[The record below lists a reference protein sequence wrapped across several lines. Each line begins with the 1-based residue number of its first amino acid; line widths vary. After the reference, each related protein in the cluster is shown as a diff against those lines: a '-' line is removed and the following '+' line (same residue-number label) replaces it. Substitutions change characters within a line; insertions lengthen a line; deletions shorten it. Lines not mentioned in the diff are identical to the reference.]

1 MAWQTHPLMVS
12 VDKCGEGSETGK
24 DVCSTKLVCMTTDKI
39 LEFERVWSMR
49 QLLYYFTMQD
59 S

>member
-12 VDKCGEGSETGK
+12 EVRCGGESETGK